1 MIRLALKIITKIY
14 KDVGAYEVYE
24 AITQN
29 MQNTDFAIFNYKE
42 FLLQSIIRAYIEN
55 LEPIGSTQLKSM
67 YDITY
72 SPATIRG
79 YFKKLGEEGYLAQEH
94 ISSGRTPT
102 TEALKQYWQMKL
114 GFKLK
119 GINLRALEYF
129 ASEIGLC
136 VFIKKVKTDILK
148 DILNV
153 ENKYMILEFSSFAI
167 SVKYS
172 DALYRFLKDMIG
184 LDLKDITKISN
195 DVGAYEVYEAI
206 TQNIQNTD
214 FEIFNYK
221 ENLTLALNYDFNEYT
236 INKFLKGQILDELTE
251 GLYFEEL
258 LPSSYIGICNYCK
271 INNEDVKMLVIG
283 ELPKDYEYFYEKIT
297 TF

>member
-1 MIRLALKIITKIY
+1 MIDK
-14 KDVGAYEVYE
+14 
-24 AITQN
+24 
-29 MQNTDFAIFNYKE
+29 KE
-42 FLLQSIIRAYIEN
+42 FLLQSIIKAYIEH

-102 TEALKQYWQMKL
+102 TEALKQYWQTKL
-114 GFKLK
+114 NFKLK
-119 GINLRALEYF
+119 GINLRALEYY
-129 ASEIGLC
+129 ASNIGLC
-136 VFIKKVKTDILK
+136 VFIKKEKSDVLK
-148 DILNV
+148 DIINV

-172 DALYRFLKDMIG
+172 DALYRFLNDMIG
-184 LDLKDITKISN
+184 LDLKDITKVSK
-195 DVGAYEVYEAI
+195 DVGAYEVYESI
-206 TQNIQNTD
+206 HQTLQNSD
-214 FEIFNYK
+214 FQIFNYK
-221 ENLTLALNYDFNEYT
+221 EFLSLALNYDLDEYT
-236 INKFLKGQILDELTE
+236 INSFLKGQILDELKE
-251 GLYFEEL
+251 GLYFDKL
-258 LPSSYIGICNYCK
+258 LPSNYIGICNYCK
-271 INNEDVKMLVIG
+271 INNEDVNMLVIG

>member
-1 MIRLALKIITKIY
+1 MVVKMIDK
-14 KDVGAYEVYE
+14 
-24 AITQN
+24 
-29 MQNTDFAIFNYKE
+29 KE
-42 FLLQSIIRAYIEN
+42 FLLQSIIKAYIEH

-102 TEALKQYWQMKL
+102 TEALKQYWQTKL
-114 GFKLK
+114 NFKLK
-119 GINLRALEYF
+119 GINLRALEYY
-129 ASEIGLC
+129 ASNIGLC
-136 VFIKKVKTDILK
+136 VFIKKEKSDVLK
-148 DILNV
+148 DIINV

-167 SVKYS
+167 SVKYT
-172 DALYRFLKDMIG
+172 DALYRFLNDMIG
-184 LDLKDITKISN
+184 LDLKDITKVSK
-195 DVGAYEVYEAI
+195 DVGAYEVYESI
-206 TQNIQNTD
+206 HQTLQNSD
-214 FEIFNYK
+214 FQIFNYK
-221 ENLTLALNYDFNEYT
+221 EFLTLALNYDLDEYT
-236 INKFLKGQILDELTE
+236 INSFLKGQILDELKE
-251 GLYFEEL
+251 GLYFDKL
-258 LPSSYIGICNYCK
+258 LPPNYIGICNYCK

>member
-1 MIRLALKIITKIY
+1 MVVKMIDK
-14 KDVGAYEVYE
+14 
-24 AITQN
+24 
-29 MQNTDFAIFNYKE
+29 KE
-42 FLLQSIIRAYIEN
+42 FLLQSIIKAYIEH

-102 TEALKQYWQMKL
+102 TEALKQYWQSKL
-114 GFKLK
+114 NLKLK
-119 GINLRALEYF
+119 GLNLRALEYF
-129 ASEIGLC
+129 ASEIGLS
-136 VFIKKVKTDILK
+136 VFIKKEKSDVLK
-148 DILNV
+148 NILNV
-153 ENKYMILEFSSFAI
+153 EKRYMILEFSSFAI

-172 DALYRFLKDMIG
+172 DALYRFLNDMIG
-184 LDLKDITKISN
+184 LDLKDITRISK
-195 DVGAYEVYEAI
+195 DVGAYEVYESI
-206 TQNIQNTD
+206 NQTLQNSD
-214 FEIFNYK
+214 FQIFNYK
-221 ENLTLALNYDFNEYT
+221 EFLNLALNYDFDEYT
-236 INKFLKGQILDELTE
+236 INSFLKGQILDELKE
-251 GLYFEEL
+251 GLYFDKF
-258 LPSSYIGICNYCK
+258 LPSNYIGICNYCK

>member
-1 MIRLALKIITKIY
+1 MIDK
-14 KDVGAYEVYE
+14 
-24 AITQN
+24 
-29 MQNTDFAIFNYKE
+29 KE
-42 FLLQSIIRAYIEN
+42 FLLQYIIKAYIEH

-102 TEALKQYWQMKL
+102 TEALKQYWQSKL
-114 GFKLK
+114 NFKLK

-129 ASEIGLC
+129 ASNIGLS
-136 VFIKKVKTDILK
+136 VFIKKEKSDILK
-148 DILNV
+148 NILNV
-153 ENKYMILEFSSFAI
+153 ENRYMILEFSSFAI

-172 DALYRFLKDMIG
+172 DALYRFLNDMIG
-184 LDLKDITKISN
+184 LDLKDITKVSK
-195 DVGAYEVYEAI
+195 DVGAYEVYESI
-206 TQNIQNTD
+206 NQTLQNSD
-214 FEIFNYK
+214 FQIFNYK
-221 ENLTLALNYDFNEYT
+221 EFLTLALNYDLDEYT
-236 INKFLKGQILDELTE
+236 INSFLKGQILDELKE
-251 GLYFEEL
+251 GLYFDKL
-258 LPSSYIGICNYCK
+258 LPSNYIGICNYCK

>member
-1 MIRLALKIITKIY
+1 MIDK
-14 KDVGAYEVYE
+14 
-24 AITQN
+24 
-29 MQNTDFAIFNYKE
+29 KE
-42 FLLQSIIRAYIEN
+42 FLLQSIIKAYIEH

-102 TEALKQYWQMKL
+102 TEALKQYWQTKL
-114 GFKLK
+114 NFKLK
-119 GINLRALEYF
+119 GVNLRALEYF
-129 ASEIGLC
+129 ASNIGLS
-136 VFIKKVKTDILK
+136 VFIKKEKSDVLK
-148 DILNV
+148 NILNV
-153 ENKYMILEFSSFAI
+153 ENRYMILEFSSFAI

-172 DALYRFLKDMIG
+172 DALYRFLNDMIG
-184 LDLKDITKISN
+184 LDLKDITKVSK
-195 DVGAYEVYEAI
+195 DVGAYEVYESI
-206 TQNIQNTD
+206 NQTLQTSD
-214 FEIFNYK
+214 FQIFNYK
-221 ENLTLALNYDFNEYT
+221 EFLNLALNYNFDEST
-236 INKFLKGQILDELTE
+236 INSFLKGQILDELKE
-251 GLYFEEL
+251 GLYFDGF
-258 LPSSYIGICNYCK
+258 LPSNYIGICNYCK